1 MMAFTRNL
9 IISDLHVPDQNVRAL
24 ELVYKFIRV
33 YKPTTLHILGDFL
46 NFPTLS
52 SYLQDPNYHIQL
64 SEEINEGRSILKKLI
79 KTANCEVLWFSGNHE
94 DRMQKYLA
102 RNASQLA
109 SLEIEGE
116 LVVSIPHLFK
126 LRELGIKYIEKE
138 FRSGVLYH
146 HGQLVRGK
154 AGYTA
159 HGNMEKMGVSVLSG
173 HVHRL
178 ALVYK
183 NLYDKSIFGMETGCL
198 CNQKPYPYYG
208 TMVKDWAL
216 GFGTVTVDGRSVFPQ
231 IYPIINYS
239 ISYEGKTIK

>member
-1 MMAFTRNL
+1 MIRNL
-9 IISDLHVPDQNVRAL
+9 IISDLHIPDQHIKAL
-24 ELVYKFIRV
+24 ELVYKFIKV

-52 SYLQDPNYHIQL
+52 AWPQDPHYHIQL
-64 SEEINEGRSILKKLI
+64 SEEINEARQILAKFRKLLPQAEI
-79 KTANCEVLWFSGNHE
+79 LWYSGNHE

-102 RNASQLA
+102 RNAAQLA
-109 SLEIEGE
+109 ELEIEGE

-138 FRSGVLYH
+138 YRGGVLYH

-159 HGNMEKMGVSVLSG
+159 HGNMEKTGVSTLSG

-183 NLYDKSIFGMETGCL
+183 NLYDRAIFGMETGCL
-198 CNQKPYPYYG
+198 CNPKPYPYYG
-208 TMVKDWAL
+208 TMVKDWQL
-216 GFGTVTVDGRSVFPQ
+216 GLATIDVIHGAPYPR
-231 IYPIINYS
+231 IYPIINNSLTY
-239 ISYEGKTIK
+239 GDKLIK

>member
-1 MMAFTRNL
+1 MNTRNL
-9 IISDLHVPDQNVRAL
+9 ILSDLHVPDHNVKAL
-24 ELVYKFIRV
+24 QLVYHFIQV
-33 YKPTTLHILGDFL
+33 YKPTSIHLLGDFL

-52 SYLQDPNYHIQL
+52 AWPQDPHYHVTL
-64 SEEINEGRSILKKLI
+64 SDEINEGRSILKKLV
-79 KTANCEVLWFSGNHE
+79 KLADCEIVWYSGNHE

-126 LRELGIKYIEKE
+126 LRELGIRYIDKD
-138 FRSGVLYH
+138 FRNGVLYH
-146 HGQLVRGK
+146 HGQLCRAK
-154 AGYTA
+154 SGYTA

-198 CNQKPYPYYG
+198 CNQKPHPYYG
-208 TMVKDWAL
+208 TMVKDWSL
-216 GFGTVTVDGRSVFPQ
+216 GVSTIDVIHGKAFPR
-231 IYPIINYS
+231 IYPIINNSLVY
-239 ISYEGKTIK
+239 GDKVLKV